1 MLFYICLCGECI
13 GTKKQA
19 ARSDGPKYCSR
30 FYCRRRRYPEEGNS
44 RPARIAHTII
54 NTNISQGTREAAIIK
69 IKMPQINTPNII
81 CDPRLK
87 RETSYKHYCT
97 CERRP
102 AVNVAAYVYTIN
114 IINIFMVKNDTKTFV
129 RHNEL
134 HKFKLKFILECFL
147 KCFPTFEGQRP

>member
-1 MLFYICLCGECI
+1 MYRY
-13 GTKKQA
+13 KKQA
-19 ARSDGPKYCSR
+19 AKSDGPKYCSR
-30 FYCRRRRYPEEGNS
+30 LFIAVVVDTRRRAIAGPPESQGTS
-44 RPARIAHTII
+44 DAAII
-54 NTNISQGTREAAIIK
+54 NT
-69 IKMPQINTPNII
+69 KMPQINTPNII

-114 IINIFMVKNDTKTFV
+114 IINIFMVKNDPKTFV

-134 HKFKLKFILECFL
+134 HNFNLNLFL
-147 KCFPTFEGQRP
+147 NVIY